1 MRGWQLF
8 HGTGLYIRGAGRA
21 KAPANLFIEASGVL
35 MRGII
40 VLIVL
45 FVALVGGAILLSNSV
60 SEQPTKT
67 IEVEVNP
74 DAKPE

>member
-1 MRGWQLF
+1 
-8 HGTGLYIRGAGRA
+8 
-21 KAPANLFIEASGVL
+21 

-45 FVALVGGAILLSNSV
+45 FVVLIGGAILLSNSV

-67 IEVEVNP
+67 IEVEVTP
-74 DAKPE
+74 DAESK

>member
-1 MRGWQLF
+1 
-8 HGTGLYIRGAGRA
+8 
-21 KAPANLFIEASGVL
+21 

-40 VLIVL
+40 VLIVV
-45 FVALVGGAILLSNSV
+45 FVILVGGAILLSNSV

-74 DAKPE
+74 DAAAK

>member
-1 MRGWQLF
+1 
-8 HGTGLYIRGAGRA
+8 
-21 KAPANLFIEASGVL
+21 

-45 FVALVGGAILLSNSV
+45 FVALIGGAILLSRSV

-67 IEVEVNP
+67 IEVDVAP
-74 DAKPE
+74 DATAK